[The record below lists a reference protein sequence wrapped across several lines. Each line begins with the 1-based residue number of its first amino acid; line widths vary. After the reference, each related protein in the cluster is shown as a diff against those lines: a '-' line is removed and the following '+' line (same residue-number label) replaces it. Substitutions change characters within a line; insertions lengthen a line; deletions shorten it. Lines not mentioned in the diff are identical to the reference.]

1 MTPHRDDRETLL
13 AENERLRAEVAS
25 LRAKPAK
32 APAVP
37 MRWAH
42 PSFGDNNAV
51 EVFTS
56 ALVIAWIAIVVL
68 STVVFVGTGTDFLR
82 WPVLHRLVGVLATLT
97 LAWCLAFVRRV
108 PR

>member
-32 APAVP
+32 APTVP
-37 MRWAH
+37 MRWDVCGDKDLRMGSFVFLAMFSLAYVAGLAILFVVFGPRILAH
-42 PSFGDNNAV
+42 PV
-51 EVFTS
+51 C
-56 ALVIAWIAIVVL
+56 
-68 STVVFVGTGTDFLR
+68 LR
-82 WPVLHRLVGVLATLT
+82 AGACLAACT